1 MPGQRVL
8 LTYQDY
14 AELPDDG
21 RQYELHEG
29 ELSVTPAPGTG
40 HQRASGRLFR
50 IVAEHVERHA
60 LGEVFYAP
68 FDCILSDTTVVQ
80 PDLVFLDTSSLSRLS
95 ERGLEGPPTLAVEI
109 ISPYSA
115 RIDRVRK
122 LQLYAQFGVPYYWI
136 VAPDA
141 RTVEAYTLVDK
152 AYEPSGSV
160 ILSTPGS
167 LPPFADLVLDPAAI
181 WR

>member
-1 MPGQRVL
+1 MVEQHSRDREPVRVFV
-8 LTYQDY
+8 DWI
-14 AELPDDG
+14 ELVGEAADG
-21 RQYELHEG
+21 RSAVEL
-29 ELSVTPAPGTG
+29 
-40 HQRASGRLFR
+40 
-50 IVAEHVERHA
+50 IDERK
-60 LGEVFYAP
+60 
-68 FDCILSDTTVVQ
+68 